1 MLRHGLPTTIS
12 YYKTSIMSM
21 FIFVCEPKLLHAR
34 PTFRLR
40 ATTSPLSNVTNL
52 LWSSMIYC
60 PVLKSLQPQ
69 LPLLPQLPL
78 AKSVLEWSCS
88 PWSEDVL
95 ASVSTSAEVSKMSGT
110 EDRVSRVSCPNCDW
124 IANVSRDVHQ
134 DIVFYVFCRREQP
147 TEESISVGPHTTY
160 YIHIYW
166 NILYIQ

>member
-21 FIFVCEPKLLHAR
+21 FIFVCISVTANQNDCMRGQHFACVLQSCPMLL
-34 PTFRLR
+34 
-40 ATTSPLSNVTNL
+40 
-52 LWSSMIYC
+52 IYC

-78 AKSVLEWSCS
+78 AKSVLEWTCS

-95 ASVSTSAEVSKMSGT
+95 ASVSTSAEVSKMSGA
-110 EDRVSRVSCPNCDW
+110 EDRVSWVSCPNCDW
-124 IANVSRDVHQ
+124 IANVSRDFHQ

-160 YIHIYW
+160 YIYIYW
-166 NILYIQ
+166 NIFYIQ